1 LNEALMQ
8 LARAA
13 GIEEVYWDGLGIR
26 RELGGRTAAAL
37 LDALGFQASGS
48 HKDQLDAVLNQPFLA
63 PLPATVVTRSGSP
76 AMVVALPQR
85 RRDESI
91 PWEIVLEDG
100 QRLAGEFVA
109 AQLEQLETREIGGNQ
124 YARFSLSLPPELPA
138 GYHQF
143 VLPTC
148 DGRATLIVGPAQC
161 YLPQRLQQGG
171 RCWGVAV
178 QLYALRS
185 ARNWGIGD
193 FSDLARLAAAAGRAG
208 AAFIGLNPLH
218 ARHLVHPEEASP
230 YAPSSRLMLDPL
242 YIDVQA
248 VPGFAACAEA
258 ATAVAAADFRRRLEA
273 ARSARLVDY
282 PAVLALK
289 LPVLRHLHRQF
300 RQQAGASVT
309 GGFEDFMRSGGQ
321 ALSRFCEFEAL
332 RLHLLETTGRIES
345 WQDWPQAMRDPCS
358 EAMAQFRREAADRI
372 EFQAWLQWVAAGQLH
387 AAAEAASAAGMGVGL
402 YRDLAVGAA
411 RDSAETWG
419 AQPLFAH
426 GISVGAPPDMLNRQ
440 GQSWGLP
447 PWNPQALARTGYTA
461 FRELLAANMR
471 DAGALRIDHVMA
483 LMRLFWIPQG
493 MSGADGGY
501 VRNAFEDLTTILALE
516 SARNRCMVIGEDL
529 GSVPEGL
536 RPRLHEFGVLSY
548 RVLVYERH
556 WHGDGRFCL
565 PDEYPPQSLATL
577 ATHDMPTMTEFWH
590 GGDIERRA
598 QLGLH
603 PGPDEQARRSQYQ
616 EDSARRRA
624 EREGM
629 LRLLGEAGLS
639 PADPGDAAA
648 VIDALHAAI
657 GQTRSMLAVVQLD
670 DVLGETEPVNVPGTH
685 REYPNW
691 QRKLALPVE
700 DIIADARWETLAR
713 VMREAGRS

>member
-1 LNEALMQ
+1 VNEALLQ

-13 GIEEVYWDGLGIR
+13 GIEEIYWDGLGIR
-26 RELGGRTAAAL
+26 RELSERTASAL
-37 LDALGFQASGS
+37 LDALGFPAAGNAEA
-48 HKDQLDAVLNQPFLA
+48 HDILLNQAFLA
-63 PLPATVVTRSGSP
+63 PLPPTVVSRSGSP
-76 AMVVALPQR
+76 AIVVALPQQ

-100 QRLAGEFVA
+100 GRLAGEFIA
-109 AQLEQLETREIGGNQ
+109 AQLQQLETREIGGKQ
-124 YARFSLSLPPELPA
+124 FARFSLPLPVELPP

-143 VLPTC
+143 LLPAC
-148 DGRATLIVGPAQC
+148 DVRATLIVGPAQC
-161 YLPQRLQQGG
+161 HLLQRLQQGG

-178 QLYALRS
+178 QLYTLRS

-193 FSDLARLAAAAGRAG
+193 FSDLASLATAAGRAG
-208 AAFIGLNPLH
+208 AAFIGINPMH
-218 ARHLVHPEEASP
+218 ARHIAHPEEASP

-242 YIDVQA
+242 YIDVEA
-248 VPGFAACAEA
+248 VAGFAACEDAV
-258 ATAVAAADFRRRLEA
+258 TAVAAADFQQRLQA
-273 ARSARLVDY
+273 ARSTPLVDY

-289 LPVLRHLHRQF
+289 LPVLRHLHRHF
-300 RQQAGASVT
+300 RTHPEPTDTNAFQA
-309 GGFEDFMRSGGQ
+309 FMRGGGE

-332 RLHLLETTGRIES
+332 RLHLLDTTGRVEP
-345 WQDWPQAMRDPCS
+345 WPDWPGEMQDPFGS
-358 EAMAQFRREAADRI
+358 TMARFRLEAAKNI
-372 EFQAWLQWVAAGQLH
+372 EFQAWLQWVATAQLH
-387 AAAEAASAAGMGVGL
+387 GAAAAAGGAGMDIGL

-411 RDSAETWG
+411 RDSAETWSG
-419 AQPLFAH
+419 QTLFAH

-447 PWNPQALARTGYTA
+447 PWNPQALARSGYAA
-461 FRELLAANMR
+461 FRELLATNMR

-501 VRNAFEDLTTILALE
+501 VRNAFEDLATILALE
-516 SARNRCMVIGEDL
+516 SVRNRCMVVGEDL

-536 RPRLHEFGVLSY
+536 RPRLHEYGVLSY

-556 WHGDGRFCL
+556 WNGDGRFCL
-565 PDEYPPQSLATL
+565 PGEYPAQSLATV
-577 ATHDMPTMTEFWH
+577 ATHDMPTMTEFWQ
-590 GGDIERRA
+590 GGDIERRV

-603 PGPDEQARRSQYQ
+603 PGPDEESRRRQHE
-616 EDSARRRA
+616 EDVVRRRA

-629 LRLLGEAGLS
+629 LRLLGETGLS
-639 PADPGDAAA
+639 PADPTDAAA
-648 VIDALHAAI
+648 VVEALHAAI

-691 QRKLALPVE
+691 QRKLALPIE
-700 DIIADARWETLAR
+700 DIISDARWQRLAR
-713 VMREAGRS
+713 IMRDAGRG

>member
-1 LNEALMQ
+1 MR

-26 RELGGRTAAAL
+26 RELSERTASAL
-37 LDALGFQASGS
+37 LDALGFEASGS
-48 HKDQLDAVLNQPFLA
+48 AEDQLDTLLNQAFLA
-63 PLPATVVTRSGSP
+63 PLPPTVVTRSGAP
-76 AMVVALPQR
+76 AVVVALPQQ
-85 RRDESI
+85 RRDETI
-91 PWEIVLEDG
+91 AWEIALEDG
-100 QRLAGEFVA
+100 GRVSGEFIA
-109 AQLEQLETREIGGNQ
+109 AQLQQLETREIGGSH
-124 YARFSLSLPPELPA
+124 YARFSLPLPA
-138 GYHQF
+138 ELAPGYHRLM
-143 VLPTC
+143 LPGC
-148 DGRATLIVGPAQC
+148 DCRATLIVGPAQC
-161 YLPQRLQQGG
+161 YLPQRLQQGS

-178 QLYALRS
+178 QLYTLRS
-185 ARNWGIGD
+185 AGNWGIGD
-193 FSDLARLAAAAGRAG
+193 FSDLANLATAAGRAG
-208 AAFIGLNPLH
+208 AAFIGINPLH

-242 YIDVQA
+242 YIDVEA
-248 VPGFAACAEA
+248 VAEIATCAEA
-258 ATAVAAADFRRRLEA
+258 VAAIAAPDFQQRLQA

-282 PAVLALK
+282 PAVVALK
-289 LPVLRHLHRQF
+289 LPVLRLLHRQF
-300 RQQAGASVT
+300 RMHADASGRDDFQAFMGD
-309 GGFEDFMRSGGQ
+309 GGE

-332 RLHLLETTGRIES
+332 RLHLLKTAGHVEP
-345 WQDWPQAMRDPCS
+345 WPDWSPQWRDPS
-358 EAMAQFRREAADRI
+358 GSAMARFRIEAADSI
-372 EFQAWLQWVAAGQLH
+372 EFQAWLQWVAAAQLH
-387 AAAEAASAAGMGVGL
+387 AAAEAARAAGMGIGL
-402 YRDLAVGAA
+402 YRDLAVGSA
-411 RDSAETWG
+411 RDSAESWG

-447 PWNPQALARTGYTA
+447 PWNPQALARSGYAA

-501 VRNAFEDLTTILALE
+501 VRNAFEDLATILALE
-516 SARNRCMVIGEDL
+516 SVRNRCMVVGEDL

-536 RPRLHEFGVLSY
+536 RQRLHEYGVLSY

-565 PDEYPPQSLATL
+565 PDEYPAQSLATV
-577 ATHDMPTMTEFWH
+577 ATHDMPTMTEFWQ

-603 PGPDEQARRSQYQ
+603 PGPDQQSRRSQYD
-616 EDSARRRA
+616 EDAARRQA
-624 EREGM
+624 EREGL
-629 LRLLGEAGLS
+629 LRLLGETGLS
-639 PADPGDAAA
+639 PADPGNAAA
-648 VIDALHAAI
+648 VIDALHAVMAR
-657 GQTRSMLAVVQLD
+657 TRSMLAVVQLD

-691 QRKLALPVE
+691 QRKLALSVE
-700 DIIADARWETLAR
+700 DIIADEHWQRLGR
-713 VMREAGRS
+713 IMREAGRG

>member
-1 LNEALMQ
+1 MNEALMR

-26 RELGGRTAAAL
+26 RELGERTAAAL
-37 LDALGFQASGS
+37 LDALGFQASADRQ
-48 HKDQLDAVLNQPFLA
+48 HQLNVLLDQAFLD
-63 PLPATVVTRSGSP
+63 PLPPAVVARSEAP
-76 AMVVALPQR
+76 AIVVALPQQR
-85 RRDESI
+85 REESM
-91 PWEIVLEDG
+91 PWQIALEDG
-100 QRLAGEFVA
+100 GQLAGAFIA
-109 AQLEQLETREIGGNQ
+109 AQLEQLETREIGGDQ
-124 YARFSLSLPPELPA
+124 YARFRLPLPPELPC
-138 GYHQF
+138 GYHRL

-148 DGRATLIVGPAQC
+148 NGSTTLIVAPARC
-161 YLPQRLQQGG
+161 HLPPQLQQGD

-178 QLYALRS
+178 QLYSLRS

-193 FSDLARLAAAAGRAG
+193 FGNLARLAAAAGKAG
-208 AAFIGLNPLH
+208 AAFIGINPLH
-218 ARHLVHPEEASP
+218 ARHLAHPEEASP

-242 YIDVQA
+242 YIDVEA
-248 VPGFAACAEA
+248 VAGFADCAEA
-258 ATAVAAADFRRRLEA
+258 AAEIAAVDFRQRRQA
-273 ARSARLVDY
+273 ARDARLVDY

-300 RQQAGASVT
+300 RNHADASAKADFQDFT
-309 GGFEDFMRSGGQ
+309 RRGGK
-321 ALSRFCEFEAL
+321 ALQRFCEFEAL
-332 RLHLLETTGRIES
+332 RLHLRETTGPVAP
-345 WQDWPQAMRDPCS
+345 WQDWPQGLRDPQGS
-358 EAMAQFRREAADRI
+358 AMAKFRGESAESI

-387 AAAEAASAAGMGVGL
+387 AAAAAASTAGMRIGL

-419 AQPLFAH
+419 AQALFAH

-440 GQSWGLP
+440 GQAWGLP
-447 PWNPQALARTGYTA
+447 PWNPQALARTGYAA

-471 DAGALRIDHVMA
+471 HAGALRIDHVMA

-501 VRNAFEDLTTILALE
+501 VRNAFDDLAAIVALE
-516 SARNRCMVIGEDL
+516 SVRNQCMVVGEDL

-536 RPRLHEFGVLSY
+536 RQRLHEYGVLSY

-556 WHGDGRFCL
+556 WHGDGGFCL
-565 PDEYPPQSLATL
+565 PDEYPPQSLATV
-577 ATHDMPTMTEFWH
+577 ATHDMPTMTEFWQS
-590 GGDIERRA
+590 GDVQRRA

-603 PGPDEQARRSQYQ
+603 PGPDEQSRRDQYEEDAARRN
-616 EDSARRRA
+616 A
-624 EREGM
+624 ERDGM
-629 LRLLGEAGLS
+629 LRLLGNIGLS

-657 GQTRSMLAVVQLD
+657 ARTRSMLAVVQLD
-670 DVLGETEPVNVPGTH
+670 DVLGEVEPVNVPGTY

-691 QRKLALPVE
+691 RRKLALPIE
-700 DIIADARWETLAR
+700 DILADARWERLAR
-713 VMREAGRS
+713 IMREAGRG